1 MKITVAI
8 SGASGSNLGV
18 NFVKSYPKILKFCD
32 IFKSAKTA
40 LKLENQISTK
50 ELFKDYPNVT
60 MLKDSNIGACVASG
74 SFKVDKMIILP
85 CSQNT
90 LAKCAV
96 GISDSL
102 ITRAFTVMLK
112 EKRDIV
118 IAPREMPL
126 NSISL
131 KNMLKLSKLG
141 VIIAPPVLGYYSSQQ
156 TLEDMEKFL
165 IGKWLDLLKID
176 NNLYK
181 DGNKNAKYRYK
192 FIQKAIYSGTF
203 DPITNGHLDIIKEL
217 QIFLMK

>member
-18 NFVKSYPKILKFCD
+18 NFVKLLPKD
-32 IFKSAKTA
+32 IEVFVVFSKSAKKA
-40 LKLENQISTK
+40 LKLENNISVNKIFEEYENVTI
-50 ELFKDYPNVT
+50 FKDS
-60 MLKDSNIGACVASG
+60 DIGASIASG

-85 CSQNT
+85 CSMNT

-112 EKRDIV
+112 EKREIV
-118 IAPREMPL
+118 VAPREMPL
-126 NSISL
+126 NTIAL

-141 VIIAPPVLGYYSSQQ
+141 VTIAPPILGYYSKQQ
-156 TLEDMEKFL
+156 SLEDMEKFL
-165 IGKWLDLLKID
+165 IGKWFDLLKID

-181 DGNKNAKYRYK
+181 RW
-192 FIQKAIYSGTF
+192 
-203 DPITNGHLDIIKEL
+203 E
-217 QIFLMK
+217 